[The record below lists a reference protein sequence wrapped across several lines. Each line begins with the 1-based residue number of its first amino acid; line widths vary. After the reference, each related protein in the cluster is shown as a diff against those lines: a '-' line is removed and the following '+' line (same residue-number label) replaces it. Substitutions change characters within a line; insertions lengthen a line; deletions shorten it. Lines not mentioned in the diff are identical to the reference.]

1 MSQVESQKLCHICQ
15 DYVDH
20 FTPNCPKLICAECDE
35 KGHSKRNCPYLVE
48 PEVSK
53 ENEAINLT
61 NENGQASKNCPL
73 IAQGFPYSSWLS
85 YSCELKCVE
94 DNIEFKQFQFDS
106 ASKTYIFIKAQ
117 LCAARTIK
125 TPPINKAILIVKS
138 KAFPSEVNL
147 VTEEIK
153 LKHSQ
158 LEVFDIVILINK
170 KCINLCSHDIIK
182 YLYAKF

>member
-1 MSQVESQKLCHICQ
+1 MSQVKSQKLCHICQ

-20 FTPNCPKLICAECDE
+20 ITPNCPKLICAECDE

-147 VTEEIK
+147 VTKEIK